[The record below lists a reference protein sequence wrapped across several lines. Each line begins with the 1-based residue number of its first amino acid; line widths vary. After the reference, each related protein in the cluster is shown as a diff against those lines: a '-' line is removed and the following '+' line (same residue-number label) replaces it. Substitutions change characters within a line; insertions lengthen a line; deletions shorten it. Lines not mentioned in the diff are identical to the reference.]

1 MKADVRQIVLS
12 NGQELLCEVIQWP
25 DLEIDEQE
33 VMIIRKAAKI
43 IIQENFREGTRW
55 FTFRPFMTYQDDNS
69 SLCSLMPYHIISIA
83 HPSDLLKKQYS
94 RYISMMMAELQEKHQ
109 EEKDDPFSD
118 YVEPPVDSGFD
129 SDTPFD
135 NILPFKIDPNKLN

>member
-1 MKADVRQIVLS
+1 MMKPDIRQLVLS

-25 DLEIDEQE
+25 DMDIDEQE

-43 IIQENFREGTRW
+43 IIQENFEQGTRW

-69 SLCSLMPYHIISIA
+69 SLCSLMPYHIITIG
-83 HPSDLLKKQYS
+83 HPSKILKNQYTKYLKLLS
-94 RYISMMMAELQEKHQ
+94 SEENSINAE
-109 EEKDDPFSD
+109 DPFQ
-118 YVEPPVDSGFD
+118 YFKEGND
-129 SDTPFD
+129 SDDRFD

>member
-1 MKADVRQIVLS
+1 MKPDIRQLVLS

-25 DLEIDEQE
+25 DMDIDEQE

-43 IIQENFREGTRW
+43 IIQENFEQGTRW

-69 SLCSLMPYHIISIA
+69 SLCSLMPYHIITIG
-83 HPSDLLKKQYS
+83 HPSQILKNQYTKYLKLLS
-94 RYISMMMAELQEKHQ
+94 SEENSINAE
-109 EEKDDPFSD
+109 DPFQ
-118 YVEPPVDSGFD
+118 YFKEGND
-129 SDTPFD
+129 SDDRFD